1 MKQLKNV
8 LKLLTG
14 FMVLVAFF
22 GLTACSE
29 QQQAPQAEVKKEEKQ
44 VIVWKLA
51 QTWGSG
57 FPIFGDA
64 VIKMA
69 DMVKA
74 MSNGEMEIRIDSA
87 NKHKAAFGILDMVN
101 AGQYEM
107 GHSASYYWK
116 GKDPSTMYFTTM
128 PFGMIAPEQYAWF
141 YYGGGMEL
149 MKKVYD
155 KHGVYAFPGGN
166 TSNQMGGWFRKEIKT
181 LDDFNG
187 LKMRIPGFA
196 GEVLSKLGV
205 VVTNIPPGELYTALD
220 RGTIDAL
227 EWVGPSLDLNM
238 GFQKIAPYYYTGWH
252 EPATELQYLVN
263 KGKFDALPKHLQ
275 EILTIAMEFSAYD
288 MYARSYHESAVNW
301 ASIEKEY
308 PEVKIRTFSPQIIAA
323 MKKANAELLAEASAS
338 DPVFKEIFDSQTAYM
353 KMARKWTEISDYAY
367 LKDNLEESEPGSR
380 HKPGARLLQAK
391 GPYALETGKN
401 I

>member
-1 MKQLKNV
+1 MKQPKHFI
-8 LKLLTG
+8 KLLTG
-14 FMVLVAFF
+14 LMLFITML
-22 GLTACSE
+22 GLSACGE
-29 QQQAPQAEVKKEEKQ
+29 KQQAAQQTAKPEAPKVEKQ
-44 VIVWKLA
+44 AIVWKLA
-51 QTWGSG
+51 QTWGTG

-69 DMVKA
+69 DMVKT
-74 MSNGEMEIRIDSA
+74 MSDGELEIRIDSS
-87 NKHKAAFGILDMVN
+87 NKHKAAFGILDMVK

-116 GKDPSTMYFTTM
+116 GKDANTMFFTTM

-149 MKKVYD
+149 MKKIYD
-155 KHGVYAFPGGN
+155 KHGVYSFPGGN
-166 TSNQMGGWFRKEIKT
+166 TGNQMGGWFRKEINT
-181 LDDFNG
+181 LDDLNG
-187 LKMRIPGFA
+187 LKMRVPGFA

-205 VVTNIPPGELYTALD
+205 VVTNIAPGELYTALD

-252 EPATELQYLVN
+252 EPATELQFMVN
-263 KGKFDALPKHLQ
+263 QEKFDALPKHLQ
-275 EILTIAMEFSAYD
+275 EILTIAMQYAAYD

-301 ASIEKEY
+301 ASIEKDY
-308 PEVKIRTFSPQIIAA
+308 PDVKIRTFSPEIIAA
-323 MKKANAELLAEASAS
+323 MKQANNELLEASAAI
-338 DPVFKEIFDSQTAYM
+338 DPMFKEILDSQNAYM

-367 LKDNLEESEPGSR
+367 LKDNIE
-380 HKPGARLLQAK
+380 
-391 GPYALETGKN
+391 
-401 I
+401 

>member
-1 MKQLKNV
+1 MRMTKSFTKI
-8 LKLLTG
+8 LTTL
-14 FMVLVAFF
+14 LVAC
-22 GLTACSE
+22 GLALSAGLATEA
-29 QQQAPQAEVKKEEKQ
+29 QAAPKFQ
-44 VIVWKLA
+44 WKLA
-51 QTWGSG
+51 QTWGTG
-57 FPIFGDA
+57 FPVFGDA

-69 DMVKA
+69 DLVKT

-87 NKHKAAFGILDMVN
+87 NIHKAAFGVLDMVN

-116 GKDPSTMYFTTM
+116 GTDASTMFFTTM

-149 MKKVYD
+149 MKKVYA
-155 KHGVYAFPGGN
+155 KHGVYSFPGGN

-181 LDDFNG
+181 LNDFKG

-196 GEVLSKLGV
+196 GEVLAKLGV

-252 EPATELQYLVN
+252 EPATELQFMVN

-275 EILTIAMEFSAYD
+275 EILTIAMQYAAYD

-301 ASIEKEY
+301 AAIEKDY
-308 PEVKIRTFSPQIIAA
+308 PNVKIRTFSPEIIAA
-323 MKKANAELLAEASAS
+323 MKKANQELLVEYSAK
-338 DPVFKEIFDSQTAYM
+338 DPVFKEILNSQKAYM
-353 KMARKWTEISDYAY
+353 KMARKWTIISDYAY
-367 LKDNLEESEPGSR
+367 LKDNLD
-380 HKPGARLLQAK
+380 
-391 GPYALETGKN
+391 
-401 I
+401 

>member
-1 MKQLKNV
+1 MRKV
-8 LKLLTG
+8 SRLL
-14 FMVLVAFF
+14 VCLLVASTFVF
-22 GLTACSE
+22 AGFVSPADA
-29 QQQAPQAEVKKEEKQ
+29 APKYT
-44 VIVWKLA
+44 WKLA
-51 QTWGSG
+51 MTWPTN

-64 VIKMA
+64 VQKMA
-69 DMVKA
+69 DLVKE
-74 MSNGEMEIRIDSA
+74 MSNGEMEIRIDSK
-87 NKHKAAFGILDMVN
+87 NKHKAPFGVLDMVK

-116 GKDPSTMYFTTM
+116 GKDINTLFFTTM

-155 KHGVYAFPGGN
+155 KHGVYSFPGGN

-181 LDDFNG
+181 LDDFKG

-205 VVTNIPPGELYTALD
+205 VVTNIAPGELYTALD

-252 EPATELQYLVN
+252 EPATELQFMVN
-263 KGKFDALPKHLQ
+263 QKKFDALPKHLQ
-275 EILTIAMEFSAYD
+275 AIVTTAMKVAAYN
-288 MYARSYHESAVNW
+288 MYANSYHASAVNW
-301 ASIEKEY
+301 ASIEKDY
-308 PEVKIRTFSPQIIAA
+308 PNVKIRTFSPEIIAA
-323 MKKANAELLAEASAS
+323 MKKENDALLAAMSAK
-338 DPVFKEIFDSQTAYM
+338 DATFKEILTSQQNYK
-353 KMARKWTEISDYAY
+353 KMARKWTVISDYAY
-367 LKDNLEESEPGSR
+367 IKDNLE
-380 HKPGARLLQAK
+380 
-391 GPYALETGKN
+391 
-401 I
+401 

>member
-1 MKQLKNV
+1 MKQLKHSM
-8 LKLLTG
+8 KLLTG
-14 FMVLVAFF
+14 F
-22 GLTACSE
+22 LTLIALMSLSACGE
-29 QQQAPQAEVKKEEKQ
+29 KQAAAPQASQPQQAQQVQEVKKET
-44 VIVWKLA
+44 IVWKLA
-51 QTWGSG
+51 QTWGTG

-64 VIKMA
+64 VLTMA
-69 DMVKA
+69 ELVKV
-74 MSNGEMEIRIDSA
+74 MSNGELEIRVDSA
-87 NKHKAAFGILDMVN
+87 NKHKAAFGILDMVK

-116 GKDPSTMYFTTM
+116 GKDANTMFFTTM

-149 MKKVYD
+149 MKSVYD

-166 TSNQMGGWFRKEIKT
+166 TGNQMGGWFRKEINA
-181 LDDFNG
+181 LDDLQG
-187 LKMRIPGFA
+187 LKMRVPGFA

-205 VVTNIPPGELYTALD
+205 VVTNIAPGELYTALD

-227 EWVGPSLDLNM
+227 EWVGPSLDLSM

-252 EPATELQYLVN
+252 EPATELQFLVN
-263 KGKFDALPKHLQ
+263 TEEFDALPEHLQ
-275 EILTIAMEFSAYD
+275 EILTISMQYAAYD

-308 PEVKIRTFSPQIIAA
+308 PEVQIRTFSPEIISA
-323 MKKANAELLAEASAS
+323 MKQANDELLATSAAN
-338 DPVFKEIFDSQTAYM
+338 DPTFKEILDSQKAYM

-367 LKDNLEESEPGSR
+367 LKDNIE
-380 HKPGARLLQAK
+380 
-391 GPYALETGKN
+391 
-401 I
+401 

>member
-1 MKQLKNV
+1 MKQLKNYIRLLMTLTV
-8 LKLLTG
+8 LLA
-14 FMVLVAFF
+14 FM
-22 GLTACSE
+22 GLTACGE
-29 QQQAPQAEVKKEEKQ
+29 KQQAAQQQAAQPQAQPAEKE

-69 DMVKA
+69 DMVNA
-74 MSNGEMEIRIDSA
+74 MSGGEMEIRIDSA

-116 GKDPSTMYFTTM
+116 GKDASTMFFTTM

-149 MKKVYD
+149 MQKVYD
-155 KHGVYAFPGGN
+155 KHGVYSFPGGN
-166 TSNQMGGWFRKEIKT
+166 TGNQMGGWFRKEINT
-181 LDDFNG
+181 LDDLQG

-252 EPATELQYLVN
+252 EPATELQFMVN
-263 KGKFDALPKHLQ
+263 KAKFDALPAHLQ
-275 EILTIAMEFSAYD
+275 EILKIAMEYAAYD

-301 ASIEKEY
+301 AAIEKDY
-308 PEVKIRTFSPQIIAA
+308 PEVKIRTFSAEIISA
-323 MKKANAELLAEASAS
+323 MKQANQELLDEAAAA
-338 DPVFKEIFDSQTAYM
+338 DPTFKEIYDSQVAYM

-367 LKDNLEESEPGSR
+367 LKDNLE
-380 HKPGARLLQAK
+380 
-391 GPYALETGKN
+391 
-401 I
+401 

>member
-1 MKQLKNV
+1 MKQMKQVMKVITALGV
-8 LKLLTG
+8 LISLLA
-14 FMVLVAFF
+14 LS
-22 GLTACSE
+22 AC
-29 QQQAPQAEVKKEEKQ
+29 EEKQ
-44 VIVWKLA
+44 QAAAPAESKVEKETIVWKLA
-51 QTWGSG
+51 QTWGTG

-69 DMVKA
+69 DMVKE
-74 MSNGEMEIRIDSA
+74 MSDGELEIRIDSA
-87 NKHKAAFGILDMVN
+87 NKHKAALGILDMVK

-116 GKDPSTMYFTTM
+116 GKDPNTMFFTTM

-149 MKKVYD
+149 MQKVYD

-166 TSNQMGGWFRKEIKT
+166 TGNQMGGWFRKEINT
-181 LDDFNG
+181 LDDLDG

-205 VVTNIPPGELYTALD
+205 VVTNIAPGELYTALD

-252 EPATELQYLVN
+252 EPATELQFMVN
-263 KGKFDALPKHLQ
+263 KAAFDALPGHLQ
-275 EILTIAMEFSAYD
+275 KILTIAMQYAAYD

-308 PEVKIRTFSPQIIAA
+308 PEVKIRTFSPEIIAA
-323 MKKANAELLAEASAS
+323 MKRINQELLAASAAS
-338 DPVFKEIFDSQTAYM
+338 DPAFKEILDSQNAYM
-353 KMARKWTEISDYAY
+353 KIARKWTEISDYAY
-367 LKDNLEESEPGSR
+367 LKDNLE
-380 HKPGARLLQAK
+380 
-391 GPYALETGKN
+391 
-401 I
+401 

>member
-1 MKQLKNV
+1 MKQPKRFI
-8 LKLLTG
+8 KLLTG
-14 FMVLVAFF
+14 LLLFVTLL
-22 GLTACSE
+22 GLSACGE
-29 QQQAPQAEVKKEEKQ
+29 KQQASQQAAKTEVPKAEKKA
-44 VIVWKLA
+44 IVWKLA
-51 QTWGSG
+51 QTWGTG

-69 DMVKA
+69 DMVKT
-74 MSNGEMEIRIDSA
+74 MSNGELEIRIDSA
-87 NKHKAAFGILDMVN
+87 NKHKAAFGILDMVK

-116 GKDPSTMYFTTM
+116 GKDANTMFFTTM

-155 KHGVYAFPGGN
+155 KHGVYSFPGGN
-166 TSNQMGGWFRKEIKT
+166 TGNQMGGWFRKEINT
-181 LDDFNG
+181 LDDLNG
-187 LKMRIPGFA
+187 LKMRVPGFA

-205 VVTNIPPGELYTALD
+205 VVTNIAPGELYTALD

-252 EPATELQYLVN
+252 EPATELQFMVN
-263 KGKFDALPKHLQ
+263 QKKFDALPKHLQ
-275 EILTIAMEFSAYD
+275 EILTIAMQYAAYD

-308 PEVKIRTFSPQIIAA
+308 PEVKIRTFSPEIISA
-323 MKKANAELLAEASAS
+323 MKQSNDELLAASAAS
-338 DPVFKEIFDSQTAYM
+338 DPVFKEILDSQNAYM
-353 KMARKWTEISDYAY
+353 KMARKWTRISDYAY
-367 LKDNLEESEPGSR
+367 LKDN
-380 HKPGARLLQAK
+380 
-391 GPYALETGKN
+391 
-401 I
+401 ID

>member
-1 MKQLKNV
+1 MKRLNHSI
-8 LKLLTG
+8 KLLTTLLTLTA
-14 FMVLVAFF
+14 FMS
-22 GLTACSE
+22 LTACGE
-29 QQQAPQAEVKKEEKQ
+29 KQQAVTAAPESPKAEKET
-44 VIVWKLA
+44 IVWKLA
-51 QTWGSG
+51 QTWGTG

-64 VIKMA
+64 VIRMA
-69 DMVKA
+69 DLVKL
-74 MSNGEMEIRIDSA
+74 MSDGQLEIRIDSA
-87 NKHKAAFGILDMVN
+87 NKHKAALGILDMVK

-116 GKDPSTMYFTTM
+116 GKDANTMFFSTM

-155 KHGVYAFPGGN
+155 KHGVYSFPGGN
-166 TSNQMGGWFRKEIKT
+166 TGNQMGGWFRKEINT
-181 LDDFNG
+181 LDDLQG
-187 LKMRIPGFA
+187 LKMRVPGFA

-205 VVTNIPPGELYTALD
+205 VVTNIAPGELYTALD
-220 RGTIDAL
+220 RGTIDAH

-252 EPATELQYLVN
+252 EPATELQFMVN
-263 KGKFDALPKHLQ
+263 QEKFDALPGHLQ
-275 EILTIAMEFSAYD
+275 EILTIAMQYAAYD

-308 PEVKIRTFSPQIIAA
+308 PEVQVRTFSPEIIGA
-323 MKKANAELLAEASAS
+323 MKQANDELLAASAAA
-338 DPVFKEIFDSQTAYM
+338 DPTFKEILDSQNNYM

-367 LKDNLEESEPGSR
+367 LKDNIE
-380 HKPGARLLQAK
+380 
-391 GPYALETGKN
+391 
-401 I
+401 

>member
-1 MKQLKNV
+1 MKQFKQFLKT
-8 LKLLTG
+8 LTG
-14 FMVLVAFF
+14 LMMIIAVA
-22 GLTACSE
+22 GLLACGQKPE
-29 QQQAPQAEVKKEEKQ
+29 AAPAAQAAPEPAPEKET
-44 VIVWKLA
+44 IVWRLA
-51 QTWGSG
+51 QTWGTG

-69 DMVKA
+69 ELVNE
-74 MSNGEMEIRIDSA
+74 MSGGEMEIRIDSA

-116 GKDPSTMYFTTM
+116 GKDPSTMTFTTM

-149 MKKVYD
+149 MKKVYE
-155 KHGVYAFPGGN
+155 KHGVYSFPGGN
-166 TSNQMGGWFRKEIKT
+166 TGNQMGGWFRKEINT
-181 LDDFNG
+181 LDDFKG

-205 VVTNIPPGELYTALD
+205 VVTNIAPGELYTALD

-252 EPATELQYLVN
+252 EPATELQFLVN
-263 KGKFDALPKHLQ
+263 KDKFDGLPPHLQ
-275 EILTIAMEFSAYD
+275 KILTIAMQYAAYD

-301 ASIEKEY
+301 ASIEQEY
-308 PEVKIRTFSPQIIAA
+308 PEVKIRTFSPEIISA
-323 MKKANAELLAEASAS
+323 MKQANDELLAESAAN
-338 DPVFKEIFDSQTAYM
+338 DPVFKEILDSQAAYL
-353 KMARKWTEISDYAY
+353 KMARKWTFISDYAY
-367 LKDNLEESEPGSR
+367 LKDNLD
-380 HKPGARLLQAK
+380 
-391 GPYALETGKN
+391 
-401 I
+401 